1 MDENALSH
9 EVIGAAIAVHRE
21 LGAGL
26 LESIYEEA
34 LVLELQERG
43 HAVAR
48 QAEVKLSYKGRRL
61 QNVLRLDLLVSELI
75 IVEVESVERILPVHE
90 AQLLSYLRLSGKR
103 LRLLINFNSVVL
115 GRSIRRVVNNL

>member
-1 MDENALSH
+1 VDENALSH